1 MAFYKFS
8 VTEHF
13 GGQIT
18 ITDRVVNYPG
28 IASISG
34 AALTE
39 NMRQQAEA
47 FGAEF
52 KIAEVTAL
60 DMSGDIKTLHTTQGI
75 LSCFG
80 VAYCATCDGEFFRG
94 KQVFVVGGGYA
105 AAEESVFLTKYA
117 SHVTCLVRGDDFSCA
132 KATADEAR
140 NHPDITVRTHTVVE
154 SVEGDT
160 LLRRLTCRDT
170 ETGETKTYDAGE
182 DTFGVFV
189 FAGYE
194 PATELIR
201 GIAELDPKRY
211 VITDASMTLPSCWA
225 STMRQGRDRPWTNHC
240 ASVCSTG
247 IRLVICAS
255 SSACPARSVQSS
267 SQRLSALRP

>member
-13 GGQIT
+13 GGQIN

-154 SVEGDT
+154 SIEGDT

-201 GIAELDPKRY
+201 GIFLINEDGPHFGKKTAAQLLNLME
-211 VITDASMTLPSCWA
+211 A
-225 STMRQGRDRPWTNHC
+225 
-240 ASVCSTG
+240 
-247 IRLVICAS
+247 
-255 SSACPARSVQSS
+255 ART
-267 SQRLSALRP
+267 